1 LKGYAINSPYFDD
14 HPLGGTMKRILLL
27 AAVLVIPA
35 SMVLVNV
42 ARSSDCS
49 NAMVEAM
56 LEEGITRE
64 QINRICLKAAMKEE
78 GLTDEQIGRIISKTE
93 AMPPMTNQ
101 PGTTSAVPAPA
112 AMPVITPSAPAPV
125 PKVLSPDFPPSKID
139 ADIIG
144 KCVGGI
150 LGWCFEKGE
159 YRQIEI
165 EETDIDHK
173 RAKVIF
179 YLETIKNHT
188 GKLIAYYQQIDG
200 QWKLDKLDSLTFK

>member
-1 LKGYAINSPYFDD
+1 
-14 HPLGGTMKRILLL
+14 MKRILLL
-27 AAVLVIPA
+27 AAILVIPV
-35 SMVLVNV
+35 SMAMVDV

-78 GLTDEQIGRIISKTE
+78 GLSDEQIGRIISKTE
-93 AMPPMTNQ
+93 AMPPMPNQ
-101 PGTTSAVPAPA
+101 PGQASAVPAPVPA
-112 AMPVITPSAPAPV
+112 MMPVIAPSAPAPA

-173 RAKVIF
+173 MAKVIF